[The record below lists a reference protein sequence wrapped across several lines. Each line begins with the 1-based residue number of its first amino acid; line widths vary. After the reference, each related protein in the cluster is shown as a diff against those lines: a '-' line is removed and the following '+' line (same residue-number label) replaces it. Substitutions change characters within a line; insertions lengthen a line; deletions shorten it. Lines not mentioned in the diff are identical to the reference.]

1 MFAPT
6 EQTPEERAA
15 QDAEA
20 QDSAEKEKRWQ
31 RNRTWDGLILQVGER
46 YRNASF
52 QNYEVTH
59 DGQREVVAALAE
71 YASNIEQE
79 ILAGHGVVLF
89 GPSGTGKDHLLIAL
103 AREAVKADVLSFQW
117 AGGQKLFSEA
127 RDLMDS
133 HDSEGWFVRQYIM
146 PRVLILSDP
155 TSVKGTLTDYQAG
168 LLYQII
174 DGRYRACR
182 ATWVTMNVAKGE
194 EAEERLGVAIV
205 DRLRHDSVT
214 HFCKWP
220 SYRKSLMASE

>member
-1 MFAPT
+1 MFAQT
-6 EQTPEERAA
+6 ERTPEERAA
-15 QDAEA
+15 QDVEA

-31 RNRTWDGLILQVGER
+31 RNRTWDELIRQAGER

-52 QNYEVTH
+52 QNYDVTH
-59 DGQREVVAALAE
+59 EGQREVVTALAE
-71 YASNIEQE
+71 YASNIEKE

-89 GPSGTGKDHLLIAL
+89 GPSGTGKDHLVIAL

-133 HDSEGWFVRQYIM
+133 YKSEAWFVQQYVR
-146 PRVLILSDP
+146 PQVLILSDP
-155 TSVKGTLTDYQAG
+155 TSVKGNLTDYQAG

-214 HFCKWP
+214 PFCKWP
-220 SYRKSLMASE
+220 SYRASRSTS